1 MNATRTFVSD
11 PVRRTVAMG
20 ILSGALIAVYG
31 LYLSR
36 EHITHVGYA
45 MGLKPLEAETLFIF
59 IDIVA
64 AYGKML
70 TSKHLT
76 AKTRRTGYKFLAF
89 GGAASLVCNVASGV
103 MNDSIGAAAYGA
115 GIVALIAALEYGVAN
130 TKGKVSRTTKTADA
144 PATSAAPAP
153 KVTTK
158 VCAAGCTC
166 GKHNRT
172 RKPRIPVS
180 APVSPGPMGPG
191 PVGPSVAQLDELVGA
206 AAYI

>member
-1 MNATRTFVSD
+1 MNAIRTFLTN

-64 AYGKML
+64 IYGKML

-89 GGAASLVCNVASGV
+89 GGAASLVCVRPGRPEACGQV
-103 MNDSIGAAAYGA
+103 RRRLHLRQAQPHPGPEGA
-115 GIVALIAALEYGVAN
+115 G
-130 TKGKVSRTTKTADA
+130 RR
-144 PATSAAPAP
+144 
-153 KVTTK
+153 
-158 VCAAGCTC
+158 AGQ
-166 GKHNRT
+166 
-172 RKPRIPVS
+172 PRPDGCR
-180 APVSPGPMGPG
+180 PGRPHRRR
-191 PVGPSVAQLDELVGA
+191 A
-206 AAYI
+206 